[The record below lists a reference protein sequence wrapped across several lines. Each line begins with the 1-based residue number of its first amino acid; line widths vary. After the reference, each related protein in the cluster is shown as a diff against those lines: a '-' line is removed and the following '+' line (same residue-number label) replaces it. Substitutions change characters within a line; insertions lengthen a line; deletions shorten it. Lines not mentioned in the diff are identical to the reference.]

1 MAENIAY
8 AILGRIGKYLVDPI
22 VLRLGYLF
30 CFNNNIENLKDQ
42 VQKLETMRD
51 GVQVQVDAARRNV
64 EIVGNDV
71 EEWMTSVDNIREVAD
86 RIILEKTEI
95 QKGCLNLK
103 SRYALSRKATKRTQV
118 AVELRQDGKF
128 EKVSCSAL
136 PMGIESLSSR
146 SFKEFESRVS
156 TMNEIIETLKNDQVS
171 MIGICGMPGVGK
183 TTMAKEVA
191 KKVKEDNLFDEIV
204 MSVVSQKPELSKIQR
219 DIAEMLDL
227 QLEEQNPI
235 VRAGRLRK
243 RLENNKKI
251 LVILDDVWAEFNV
264 EALGFPLGGGSKGFK
279 ILFTSRNRYLW
290 RRVQTKIDISLDV
303 LHEEEAW
310 NLFRDKVGNSATNPD
325 LQSISKEIMEECGR
339 LPLALVTIGSALL
352 NKSKHVWS
360 DALLQLRMPCSK
372 SILSGVP
379 ANVYR
384 SIELSYTYLEDE
396 EAKSL
401 FLLCCLFEEN
411 YYIPIEDLVRYG
423 MGLRLFEGIN
433 ELGEARD
440 RVFVLV
446 DQLKSCNLL
455 LESDIDNFIDS
466 VQGEHVKMH
475 EVVRDVAISIGSRDK
490 RVLVISDGLK
500 LREGPKKDMHEH
512 YNCISVITENTREL
526 PVGFRSSKLE
536 LLRCTSLSSRMPDSF
551 FEGMRE
557 LKVLDVRC
565 MMSRWTPLSLRFLRN
580 LRTLCL
586 DYRLVGDISA
596 IGELLNLEILS
607 FRGSLIQGLPE
618 EIGKLINLRL
628 LDLRKCIYLS
638 RISLDVISGLA
649 RLQELYMRDSLFG
662 NWDGEED
669 IGGKT
674 KMRNASLR
682 ELESLSN
689 LNTLEIKIRDAKA
702 LLPRNSRAL
711 FGNLTKYTI
720 LIGSDCDWPV
730 RCQLQKQLVLNLGTC
745 VPLEYGINWLLKNTE
760 LLCLQGEG
768 SKDMVDELVRDG
780 VEGLQH
786 LKSLS
791 IRDCDTL
798 ECVVDTMNWIM
809 PTNTAPAVFPI
820 LESLDIHCL
829 PSLRDICLGQFP
841 VGSFRKLRAVKVS
854 RLPAL
859 THFLVEG
866 PAQTHVCLSY
876 LRFIDVHLC
885 SKLRNLI
892 PLSIARGL
900 AQLQALNISC
910 CDMMEEVIWKERGDD
925 SIGNAT
931 TAKKIVFPN
940 LEEMQLD
947 RLPKLAG
954 FCREIDEIEFPQL
967 KKLHVEGLPQ
977 IKCPF
982 PNNSHMSS
990 DSEGNHNAFMQSI
1003 FPPKVA
1009 FPSLEVLELEFLD
1022 TLEGL
1027 AQDPLPVGSLCKL
1040 RKINVVNCDELVN
1053 VVPSKLLAR
1062 LRNLEELT
1070 VEDCRSV
1077 EKVFDLERLD
1087 IKEGDSD
1094 MLSQLKSVKL
1104 ISLPKLNHI
1113 SKRDLIGFMYIP
1125 RLSTLHVH
1133 DCNSLMYLFSPAMMK
1148 SIPQLRELEIRR
1160 CKMMSGIVA
1169 ESNGKG
1175 ESSVHKIE
1183 FPQLKLLR
1191 LYDLSNLVSFF
1202 PKVIDTVVATNG
1214 SLQNSLQP
1222 LFNEKVAFPILE
1234 ELELGGLQNT
1244 NDIWCSQLLPGS
1256 FHKLKL
1262 MCVSNCG
1269 SLRSLF
1275 SPFMA
1280 RYLVNLQKLIIL
1292 TMEEAVAKEED
1303 EVRGTGKIYKTLF
1316 PQLNHLELRGL
1327 PKLGSFCH
1335 VTHDWELPLVEY
1347 VHTHNC
1353 PELKTYSPGF
1363 LRSSN
1368 IQLGSGEESAQMD
1381 HFKNT
1386 LQYFSGK
1393 ISGHDG
1399 GTGASPISSIKH
1411 AGGRWELGLT
1421 THQTLIENGLRERA
1435 ILRVD
1440 GGFKSGF
1447 GSVAMIATGC
1457 VMACICHT
1465 NNCPVGVANER
1476 EEPRP
1481 CFPGLPGDLVHF
1493 FPYVAEVI
1501 SDAIENKKVVNKT
1514 IKIYKVDRAVCGHI
1528 AGVVAKKYGD
1538 NGFTG
1543 QLNITFLGSAG
1554 QSFACFLTPGMNI
1567 RLVGEANDYVGKGM
1581 AGGELVVT
1589 PVENTGFG
1597 PEEATI
1603 VGKEK
1608 PQPTLWGST
1617 FAS

>member
-1493 FPYVAEVI
+1493 FPYVAEVVWGI
-1501 SDAIENKKVVNKT
+1501 LAQLGYEKLGDIIGRTDLLGPLDVTLMKTQHLDLSYILGCWITKVEQYSN
-1514 IKIYKVDRAVCGHI
+1514 
-1528 AGVVAKKYGD
+1528 
-1538 NGFTG
+1538 
-1543 QLNITFLGSAG
+1543 Q
-1554 QSFACFLTPGMNI
+1554 
-1567 RLVGEANDYVGKGM
+1567 
-1581 AGGELVVT
+1581 
-1589 PVENTGFG
+1589 
-1597 PEEATI
+1597 
-1603 VGKEK
+1603 
-1608 PQPTLWGST
+1608 
-1617 FAS
+1617 ASGCS